1 MKFNISTLFN
11 SRIEYRSFYI
21 RILVRASI
29 LVSKVSIRVDVK
41 KCRWLTSLT
50 KISDSTM
57 QYPRASKN
65 FEIVSNCSHY
75 LPHLPIPFD
84 TNKQITQLLTKFR
97 STLFCHAIHALHT
110 FCNTWSFVTK
120 CYCSSPSLPRDDT
133 IVTEVL
139 ETWPSNANERRR
151 KNILY

>member
-21 RILVRASI
+21 RRW
-29 LVSKVSIRVDVK
+29 KVSIRVDVK
-41 KCRWLTSLT
+41 KRLRRLTSLT

-75 LPHLPIPFD
+75 LSHLPIPFD

-97 STLFCHAIHALHT
+97 STSFCHAIHALHT

-120 CYCSSPSLPRDDT
+120 YYCSSRSLARDDT
-133 IVTEVL
+133 IATEVL
-139 ETWPSNANERRR
+139 ETRPSNANERRR